1 VRLAPRESRSVSFEL
16 SAQDLTFYGRDM
28 RPITEP
34 GAFHAW
40 IGGSSDADLQAEFN
54 IIKPTKTSPVLV
66 E

>member
-1 VRLAPRESRSVSFEL
+1 
-16 SAQDLTFYGRDM
+16 M

-54 IIKPTKTSPVLV
+54 IVKPTKTSPVMV